1 MPRFTRTTPRSRRT
15 LRAAAALAAG
25 AALVLSGC
33 SADHGSA
40 SAGEGLAV
48 VATTT
53 QLADFAREI
62 GGDDVQVRRLLTPGG
77 SAHHFDPTPADLLA
91 LSEADVLIVNGAG
104 LETFIDDAIEAS
116 GFTGEIITAADGI
129 DIDEATEITAEGE
142 AEAASGVQPAHDHAA
157 HDHAD
162 HDHAAEDHAAEDHAD
177 HDHAAEDHASDEP
190 AGHDGA
196 ADEHA
201 DHDHAEETHDH
212 GSDDHAGHDHGPT
225 NPHLWTSPRYAADM
239 ARHIGAELAR
249 IDQADAADI
258 DARTAAYTERLEALD
273 AWAAEQFAAVPEA
286 SRVLVSG
293 HDSLR
298 YYLHDYGIAFAGAI
312 LPSFEDNAEPSA
324 ADIDALVAA
333 IQERGVTAVFVE
345 SSMSPKLARTI
356 AKEAG
361 VQVIDAESLYA
372 DSLGPEDSDGATYIG
387 ATVHNT
393 RLILEAW
400 GQEAGE
406 LPAALQS

>member
-1 MPRFTRTTPRSRRT
+1 MPRFPRTTQRSRHS

-40 SAGEGLAV
+40 AAGEGLAV

-62 GGDDVQVRRLLTPGG
+62 GGTDVQVRGLLTPGG

-104 LETFIDDAIEAS
+104 LETFIDDAVEAS
-116 GFTGEIITAADGI
+116 GFSGEIVTAADGI

-142 AEAASGVQPAHDHAA
+142 AEAASGVQPAHDHA
-157 HDHAD
+157 D
-162 HDHAAEDHAAEDHAD
+162 HDHEGHDHTAEDHA
-177 HDHAAEDHASDEP
+177 EP
-190 AGHDGA
+190 EHA

-201 DHDHAEETHDH
+201 DHDHAEESHDH
-212 GSDDHAGHDHGPT
+212 GSDEHADHDHGPT

-239 ARHIGAELAR
+239 AAHIGAELAR
-249 IDQADAADI
+249 LDPADASGI
-258 DARTAAYTERLEALD
+258 EERTAAYTARLAALD
-273 AWAAEQFAAVPEA
+273 TWVAEQFAAVPEA

-298 YYLHDYGIAFAGAI
+298 YYLHDYDIAFAGAI

-333 IQERGVTAVFVE
+333 IQDRGVTAVFVE

-361 VQVIDAESLYA
+361 VQVIDAEALYA
-372 DSLGPEDSDGATYIG
+372 DSLGAPDSDGASYID

-393 RLILEAW
+393 RLILDAW
-400 GQEAGE
+400 GQEASA